1 VSATA
6 EPRAAATPKPFDES
20 ARVLLNAPQ
29 RVLFWVQHLVGIG
42 HLKRSSVLVCAM
54 LDRGLDVTVVTGGV
68 SVPGTDFGSA
78 TIARLP
84 PLRAR
89 DVKTYDLVDE
99 QGRRPGPLF
108 WWRRKRELLRIF
120 ERVDPH
126 ALIIDLFPFGRMQF
140 RGELI
145 PLLDAAAAR
154 GCVRFSSMRDVVQPK
169 TKERDNERMVTLAE
183 KHFDRLLI
191 HGDPSLLTLDQ
202 SLPAVSRIAQKL
214 EYTGYVVEEERPAAP
229 AAPSVVV
236 SVGGGAVGEELLRT
250 ALAARPLTRFH
261 AQPWHLLCGI
271 NFDPRGVEALRREA
285 PEGVLVEQHRDDFS
299 SLLRGALAS
308 VSQAGYNTAMELLAA
323 RVPSVLVP
331 FVADGETEQSVRC
344 RALASRGLAQVVT
357 ELTPQSLAAAIDN
370 ARRPPDDLRI
380 DLGGAQRTATLVHD
394 AIEAAQ
400 RKARDAR

>member
-6 EPRAAATPKPFDES
+6 EPRAEEAAKTEPLHEH
-20 ARVLLNAPQ
+20 Q
-29 RVLFWVQHLVGIG
+29 RVLFYVQHLVGIG
-42 HLKRSSVLVCAM
+42 HLKRSSVLVRAM

-68 SVPGTDFGSA
+68 SVPGIDFGSA

-89 DVKTYDLVDE
+89 DVQTYELVDE
-99 QGRRPGPLF
+99 HGRRPGPLF

-126 ALIIDLFPFGRMQF
+126 ALIIDLFPFGRMRF

-191 HGDPSLLTLDQ
+191 HGDPSLLTLEE
-202 SLPAVSRIAQKL
+202 SLPAAARIANKL
-214 EYTGYVVEEERPAAP
+214 EYTGYVVDEARPAAP
-229 AAPSVVV
+229 SSPSVVV

-285 PEGVLVEQHRDDFS
+285 PEGVLVEQHRDDFP

-323 RVPSVLVP
+323 RVPAVLVP

-357 ELTPQSLAAAIDN
+357 ELTPQSLATAIDN
-370 ARRPPDDLRI
+370 ARRPPDDLHI

-400 RKARDAR
+400 RKARDTR

>member
-6 EPRAAATPKPFDES
+6 EPHAAATPKPFHEP
-20 ARVLLNAPQ
+20 ARVPSHASQ
-29 RVLFWVQHLVGIG
+29 RVLFYVQHLVGIG
-42 HLKRSSVLVCAM
+42 HLKRSSVLVRAM
-54 LDRGLDVTVVTGGV
+54 LDRGLNVTVVTGGV
-68 SVPGTDFGSA
+68 SVPGIDFGGA
-78 TIARLP
+78 AIVRLP
-84 PLRAR
+84 PVRAR
-89 DVKTYDLVDE
+89 DVQTYDLVDE
-99 QGRRPGPLF
+99 RGRRPGPLF

-169 TKERDNERMVTLAE
+169 AKKRDNERMVTLAE
-183 KHFDRLLI
+183 RHFDRLLI

-202 SLPAVSRIAQKL
+202 SLPAAARIAHLL
-214 EYTGYVVEEERPAAP
+214 EYTGYVVEDSRPAVH

-236 SVGGGAVGEELLRT
+236 SVGGGAVGEELLRS

-271 NFDPRGVEALRREA
+271 NFDPCGVEALRREA
-285 PEGVLVEQHRDDFS
+285 PEGVLVEQHRDAFP

-370 ARRPPDDLRI
+370 ARRPPGDLHI
-380 DLGGAQRTATLVHD
+380 DLGGAHRTATLVHE

-400 RKARDAR
+400 RKSGDAR